1 MLTEL
6 YCPFLTPPQPTHR
19 AQIEKYKKG
28 DFGRCPRVLCYGQPL
43 LPLGLSDLPYQKAVK
58 LYCPRCEDLYSP
70 KSSRHGSIDGA
81 YFGSTFA
88 HMLFMVYP
96 GMIPSKSVP
105 GAGQGSGGQAG
116 LGAGGLGAQS
126 AAKVERVR
134 PRIFGFQVHEHAKL
148 LRWQER
154 VRDQY
159 VALLFFSWLFWGGG
173 IMRGTACPDPR
184 RCADKSQDW
193 SSSNSMHN

>member
-1 MLTEL
+1 
-6 YCPFLTPPQPTHR
+6 
-19 AQIEKYKKG
+19 
-28 DFGRCPRVLCYGQPL
+28 
-43 LPLGLSDLPYQKAVK
+43 
-58 LYCPRCEDLYSP
+58 
-70 KSSRHGSIDGA
+70 
-81 YFGSTFA
+81 
-88 HMLFMVYP
+88 MLFMVYP

-159 VALLFFSWLFWGGG
+159 VPPLAFGAPRPAWLDA
-173 IMRGTACPDPR
+173 TCPDPR

-193 SSSNSMHN
+193 SKSNLMHN

>member
-1 MLTEL
+1 
-6 YCPFLTPPQPTHR
+6 
-19 AQIEKYKKG
+19 
-28 DFGRCPRVLCYGQPL
+28 
-43 LPLGLSDLPYQKAVK
+43 
-58 LYCPRCEDLYSP
+58 
-70 KSSRHGSIDGA
+70 
-81 YFGSTFA
+81 
-88 HMLFMVYP
+88 MLFMVYP

-159 VALLFFSWLFWGGG
+159 VSLFSLAFFGELV
-173 IMRGTACPDPR
+173 RGTACADPR

-193 SSSNSMHN
+193 SNSNSMHN

>member
-1 MLTEL
+1 
-6 YCPFLTPPQPTHR
+6 
-19 AQIEKYKKG
+19 
-28 DFGRCPRVLCYGQPL
+28 
-43 LPLGLSDLPYQKAVK
+43 
-58 LYCPRCEDLYSP
+58 
-70 KSSRHGSIDGA
+70 
-81 YFGSTFA
+81 
-88 HMLFMVYP
+88 MLFMVYP

-159 VALLFFSWLFWGGG
+159 VVPFFTWFF
-173 IMRGTACPDPR
+173 
-184 RCADKSQDW
+184 
-193 SSSNSMHN
+193 